1 MAQDTEGVG
10 FDCLQVVLIGT
21 PGNIAKDAFNVKL
34 KDFLNFLI

>member
-10 FDCLQVVLIGT
+10 LDCLPVVVIGT

-34 KDFLNFLI
+34 NDFLNFLI